1 MPKGKHG
8 ERKAMKRKTIVVGII
23 ISVFLIGI
31 VSAGLLDIFGKI
43 TGSVEVKAPVFY
55 LDGSVVPIEPYTD
68 NLAYRYLSTN
78 IVPED
83 ENVTYL
89 LNGNRLIYISKP
101 LGLDYFYDSA
111 FNIKIRVKTN
121 EESNLLQ
128 LRIIK
133 IDENMVESEICEPV
147 NPINISSWYD
157 EFRIRETSCLSNGK
171 IILNPTDRIGLEIR
185 GIGGTA
191 EYWIKTAYESS
202 STGSSRIEVT
212 AI

>member
-1 MPKGKHG
+1 
-8 ERKAMKRKTIVVGII
+8 MKKKTIAVSVI

-31 VSAGLLDIFGKI
+31 VSASFITYFGKI
-43 TGSVEVKAPVFY
+43 TGSVEVSAPVFY
-55 LDGSVVPIEPYTD
+55 LDGSVVPIPPNTP

-78 IVPED
+78 IVPEE

-89 LNGNRLIYISKP
+89 LDGNRLIYVSEP
-101 LGLDYFYDSA
+101 LGLDYFYDST

-121 EESNLLQ
+121 EKDNLLQ

-133 IDENMVESEICEPV
+133 IDENMIESEICEPV

-157 EFRIRETSCLSNGK
+157 EFRIRETSCPSNGE
-171 IILNPTDRIGLEIR
+171 IILNPTDKIGLEIR

-191 EYWIKTAYESS
+191 EYWIKTAYESP

-212 AI
+212 AT

>member
-1 MPKGKHG
+1 MNK
-8 ERKAMKRKTIVVGII
+8 KTAIVSILFGIL
-23 ISVFLIGI
+23 LIGI
-31 VSAGLLDIFGKI
+31 VSASFLTYFGKI

-55 LDGSVVPIEPYTD
+55 LDGSVVPIPPNTP
-68 NLAYRYLSTN
+68 NLAYRYLSAN
-78 IVPED
+78 EVPDE

-89 LNGNRLIYISKP
+89 FDGNRLIYVSEP

-121 EESNLLQ
+121 EEGNLLQ
-128 LRIIK
+128 LRITK
-133 IDENMVESEICEPV
+133 IDKNMVESEICEPV

-157 EFRIRETSCLSNGK
+157 EFRIRETSCLSNGE

-202 STGSSRIEVT
+202 STGSSRIEVS